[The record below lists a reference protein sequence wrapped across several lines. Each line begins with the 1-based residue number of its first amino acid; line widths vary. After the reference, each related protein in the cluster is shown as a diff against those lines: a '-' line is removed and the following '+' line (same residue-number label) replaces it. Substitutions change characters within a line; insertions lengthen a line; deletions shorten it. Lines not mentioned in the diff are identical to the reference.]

1 MSETDRRISDL
12 TVDEFTALITDIID
26 QRINALLDPDGELR
40 DDFIEELLKRK
51 SQPDLVEIDEVWS
64 D

>member
-1 MSETDRRISDL
+1 MSKTDKRISDL

-26 QRINALLDPDGELR
+26 QRISTLLDPDGELR

-51 SQPDLVEIDEVWS
+51 NQPDLVGIDEVWS

>member
-1 MSETDRRISDL
+1 MSKKDRKISDL
-12 TVDEFTALITDIID
+12 TVDEFAVLITDIID
-26 QRINALLDPDGELR
+26 QRIRTLFDPDGELR

-51 SQPDLVEIDEVWS
+51 NQPDLVEIDEVWP